1 MKLVLYYLL
10 LIFSILMMIGGIG
23 AMSENGVD
31 IVSIIILFAFVCLTI
46 LSVTKI
52 SKINRHRQKNKQ
64 NKSSNKQKDISDN
77 RKNKED
83 TLMQS
88 ENISVENESKR
99 SEDNDINNEGKNED
113 KDLKRQNELLKMK
126 LDLKEKYIK
135 EIENEKTNINYSNEQ
150 SYDVQH
156 IENNESISNKKYKEP
171 LDLTY
176 TKAKKLEANFVV
188 LDFETTGL
196 KYQENEI
203 IQYGVVEYQEG
214 KIINE
219 HSKYFKP
226 NKPVGKTVMRKTGIT
241 NEFLEDKPKL
251 SKEYMEELKNLL
263 EGKTIV
269 AHNAPFDLKFLLKNL
284 YDFNVEHKKFRV
296 FDTLTYARRLI
307 DETPNHKLETLKNY
321 FDLDD
326 GFSHNALNDCR
337 ATGNLALM
345 LINRMNK

>member
-1 MKLVLYYLL
+1 MKKGVYVFL
-10 LIFSILMMIGGIG
+10 LIFSIIMSIGGIG
-23 AMSENGVD
+23 
-31 IVSIIILFAFVCLTI
+31 IIIDDGDVFDVIILIMFICLMI
-46 LSVTKI
+46 FSITKI
-52 SKINRHRQKNKQ
+52 NKFSQNIKNTTKEIT
-64 NKSSNKQKDISDN
+64 SN
-77 RKNKED
+77 
-83 TLMQS
+83 
-88 ENISVENESKR
+88 ENVEQQ
-99 SEDNDINNEGKNED
+99 NED
-113 KDLKRQNELLKMK
+113 KEGLDEYIESPDNENEGDYKGLEKQNEMLKMK
-126 LDLKEKYIK
+126 LNLKEDYIK
-135 EIENEKTNINYSNEQ
+135 KLEEKEKTSSLDEDTPKNDDDLVFENYSPKDET
-150 SYDVQH
+150 
-156 IENNESISNKKYKEP
+156 KE
-171 LDLTY
+171 LDLSY
-176 TKAKKLEANFVV
+176 TKAKKLTPDFVV

-196 KYQENEI
+196 DYKENEI
-203 IQYGVVEYQEG
+203 IQFGVVEYKDG
-214 KIINE
+214 KVVDE
-219 HSKYFKP
+219 YSKYFKP

-241 NEFLEDKPKL
+241 NDFLEDKPKI
-251 SKEYMEELKNLL
+251 SKEHLEELKNLL

>member
-1 MKLVLYYLL
+1 
-10 LIFSILMMIGGIG
+10 
-23 AMSENGVD
+23 MSETGVD
-31 IVSIIILFAFVCLTI
+31 IVSIIMLFAFVFLTI
-46 LSVTKI
+46 LSITKLL
-52 SKINRHRQKNKQ
+52 KINRHRQNNKQ
-64 NKSSNKQKDISDN
+64 NKSVNKQ
-77 RKNKED
+77 NKED
-83 TLMQS
+83 VLMQS
-88 ENISVENESKR
+88 ENISVENKSKH
-99 SEDNDINNEGKNED
+99 SEDSDINNEGNNED
-113 KDLKRQNELLKMK
+113 KDLTRQNELLKMK

-135 EIENEKTNINYSNEQ
+135 EIEAKKTNVSHSNEQ
-150 SYDVQH
+150 SYDTKH
-156 IENNESISNKKYKEP
+156 IQNSTNINEKINEAP
-171 LDLTY
+171 LDLNY
-176 TKAKKLEANFVV
+176 TKAKKLSPNFVV

-214 KIINE
+214 KVINE

-251 SKEYMEELKNLL
+251 SEVYMEELKNLL

-284 YDFNVEHKKFRV
+284 YDFNIEHKKFRV

-326 GFSHNALNDCR
+326 GLSHNALNDCR
-337 ATGNLALM
+337 ATGNLALL
-345 LINRMNK
+345 LINRMNN

>member
-1 MKLVLYYLL
+1 
-10 LIFSILMMIGGIG
+10 
-23 AMSENGVD
+23 MSETGVD
-31 IVSIIILFAFVCLTI
+31 IVSIIMLFAFVFLTI
-46 LSVTKI
+46 LSITKL
-52 SKINRHRQKNKQ
+52 SKINRHRQNNKQ
-64 NKSSNKQKDISDN
+64 NKSVNKQ
-77 RKNKED
+77 NKED
-83 TLMQS
+83 VLMQS
-88 ENISVENESKR
+88 ENISVENKSKH
-99 SEDNDINNEGKNED
+99 SEDSDINNEGNNED
-113 KDLKRQNELLKMK
+113 KDLTRQNELLKMK

-135 EIENEKTNINYSNEQ
+135 EIEAKKTNVSHSNEQ
-150 SYDVQH
+150 SYDTKH
-156 IENNESISNKKYKEP
+156 IQNITNINEKINEAP
-171 LDLTY
+171 LDLNY
-176 TKAKKLEANFVV
+176 TKAKKLSPNFVV

-214 KIINE
+214 KVINE

-251 SKEYMEELKNLL
+251 SEVYMEELKNLL

-284 YDFNVEHKKFRV
+284 YDFNIEHKKFRV

-307 DETPNHKLETLKNY
+307 DETPNHKLETLKNH
-321 FDLDD
+321 FGLDD
-326 GFSHNALNDCR
+326 GLSHNALNDCR